1 MIVSKPLRALLLAMF
16 GAFLTLIL
24 TENLVLAQNLETK
37 APHAFL
43 IDVDT
48 DTVLFEK
55 QSDIPM
61 PPASMSK
68 LMTVYMVLEKLK
80 AGKLSLNDR
89 FIVSEKAWRKGGSKM
104 FVRVNKRVS
113 VRDLLKG
120 IIIQSGNDACIVIAE
135 GLAGSED
142 IFSDEMTKKAKEI
155 GLKNSV
161 FLNSTGWPAD
171 GHFMSARD
179 LALLAKKIISDFPE
193 YYPMFAEK
201 TFTFSKIKQGNRN
214 PLLYRNIGADGL
226 KTGHTEASGYGLVA
240 STIRKG
246 RRLILVVNGLA
257 SARERASESARLL
270 DWGYRETKTYKL
282 FEKESIV
289 SNADVWL
296 GDEPVVPLVIDNE
309 VAITMSRSARKAMK
323 AKIIFNNPVPAPIKK
338 GDNLGHVIITGV
350 GPKDLKIPV
359 SAGRTVNRLGY
370 IGRITSAAKYLL
382 FGKLGS

>member
-1 MIVSKPLRALLLAMF
+1 MIVSKPLRALLLPMF

-89 FIVSEKAWRKGGSKM
+89 FVVSEKAWRKGGSKM

-282 FEKESIV
+282 FAKESIV

-296 GDEPVVPLVIDNE
+296 GDEPVVPLVVDNE

-323 AKIIFNNPVPAPIKK
+323 AKIIFNNPVAAPIKK

-350 GPKDLKIPV
+350 GPEDLKIPV

>member
-1 MIVSKPLRALLLAMF
+1 MIVSKPLRALLLPMF

-24 TENLVLAQNLETK
+24 TENSVLAQNLETK

-89 FIVSEKAWRKGGSKM
+89 FVVSEKAWRKGGSKM

-113 VRDLLKG
+113 VRELLKG

-323 AKIIFNNPVPAPIKK
+323 AKIIFNNPVAAPIKK

-350 GPKDLKIPV
+350 GPEDLKIPV

>member
-1 MIVSKPLRALLLAMF
+1 MLPMF

-89 FIVSEKAWRKGGSKM
+89 FVVSEKAWRKGGSKM

-309 VAITMSRSARKAMK
+309 VAITMSRSARKGMK
-323 AKIIFNNPVPAPIKK
+323 AKIIFNNPVAAPIKK